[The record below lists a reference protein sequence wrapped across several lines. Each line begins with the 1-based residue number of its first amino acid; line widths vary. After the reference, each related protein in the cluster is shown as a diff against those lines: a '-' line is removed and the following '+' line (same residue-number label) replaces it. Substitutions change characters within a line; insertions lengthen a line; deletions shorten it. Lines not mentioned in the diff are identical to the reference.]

1 MESGLWCAPSCST
14 GGAYRDR
21 HGRWRQDAMDVSAS
35 RRRRRGRMERK
46 RTAKARGPGPPTLGS
61 SLTAIIRQATE
72 AIKPGTPGR
81 ARYTPLT
88 PLRREGR
95 TVSATC
101 GDDSCAFYLCTRGC
115 GCAKHPAFP
124 APSVL
129 RGACKTDN
137 SGKSCRE
144 NVDARH
150 CERKRFDTRH
160 GRARPGHPRLTALAS
175 RTGRPN
181 SNCRQQSIESSRR
194 EANA

>member
-1 MESGLWCAPSCST
+1 MVCPVLL
-14 GGAYRDR
+14 
-21 HGRWRQDAMDVSAS
+21 H
-35 RRRRRGRMERK
+35 RRGVSRSS
-46 RTAKARGPGPPTLGS
+46 RTLAAGCDGRFGFTAPTARTNGAEAYGQGAWSRPPDAGVKS
-61 SLTAIIRQATE
+61 DGDHPAGDGGYQ
-72 AIKPGTPGR
+72 
-81 ARYTPLT
+81 ARYSGESALYALT

-175 RTGRPN
+175 QTGRPN